1 MRYRFP
7 HSMLLLLV
15 VALSM
20 SACMTNYKA
29 RETELQEWLAGAKR
43 PVKVT
48 KHNPNQHFSATWGR
62 HYYTL
67 IDSEGKVY
75 LAKNVRFELP
85 GVIE

>member
-1 MRYRFP
+1 MRYHISLR
-7 HSMLLLLV
+7 MLFLLV

-48 KHNPNQHFSATWGR
+48 KHNPNQHFSATRGS